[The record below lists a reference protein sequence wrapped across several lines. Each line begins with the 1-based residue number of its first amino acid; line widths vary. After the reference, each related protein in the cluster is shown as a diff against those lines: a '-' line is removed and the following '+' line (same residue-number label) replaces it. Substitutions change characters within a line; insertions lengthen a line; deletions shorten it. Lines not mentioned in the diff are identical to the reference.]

1 MGGVG
6 GAMGVGG
13 RFVGGLKR
21 KMKDLEE
28 KVGDLGGKNVGL
40 LGELEGKMGEW
51 GEMGRFG

>member
-1 MGGVG
+1 
-6 GAMGVGG
+6 MGVGG

>member
-1 MGGVG
+1 
-6 GAMGVGG
+6 MGVGG

-40 LGELEGKMGEW
+40 LGELEGKMAEW